1 MKKLMP
7 AILYLGI
14 DFIKKSNISSY
25 PNCPSHQDDYLHV
38 ALYQPNYV
46 QSFRLSLGKKTPID
60 YQQAEAKLL
69 LTKF

>member
-46 QSFRLSLGKKTPID
+46 QSFRLSLGKNNSNRLPTS
-60 YQQAEAKLL
+60 
-69 LTKF
+69 